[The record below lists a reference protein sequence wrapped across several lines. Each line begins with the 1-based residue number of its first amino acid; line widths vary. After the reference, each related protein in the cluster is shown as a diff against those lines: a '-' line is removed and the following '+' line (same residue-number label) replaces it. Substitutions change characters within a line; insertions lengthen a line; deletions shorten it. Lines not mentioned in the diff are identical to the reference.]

1 MISLLWAR
9 LRKRKAIM
17 VIPIFIIGIFVPIMC
32 HYFSVR
38 YVEEPERIV
47 EEIIALLHTC
57 IPMAGCWWI
66 ILLYQDFFVWEGN
79 ELLYYYHSWR
89 QLIKEYI
96 FVMAVYAGISGFIAF
111 CIQQTIDFPL
121 FVIGQLSVE
130 TVFIA
135 SLTLFS
141 SFLLQN
147 TGGSLLIVIAYC
159 VYLNHFD
166 SLGIFQFMSVFP
178 RREEFLNF
186 NVGLLRNALISSG
199 IMSALGSECIGW
211 RRGYK

>member
-9 LRKRKAIM
+9 LRKRKAMI
-17 VIPIFIIGIFVPIMC
+17 VIPIFIIGILVPIMC
-32 HYFSVR
+32 FYFSVL

-47 EEIIALLHTC
+47 EEVIALLHTC
-57 IPMAGCWWI
+57 IPMTGCWWI
-66 ILLYQDFFVWEGN
+66 ILLYQDFFEWEGN

-96 FVMAVYAGISGFIAF
+96 FVVAVYVGVSGFIVF
-111 CIQQTIDFPL
+111 CIQQTIEFPL

-147 TGGSLLIVIAYC
+147 TGG
-159 VYLNHFD
+159 VY
-166 SLGIFQFMSVFP
+166 
-178 RREEFLNF
+178 
-186 NVGLLRNALISSG
+186 
-199 IMSALGSECIGW
+199 
-211 RRGYK
+211 